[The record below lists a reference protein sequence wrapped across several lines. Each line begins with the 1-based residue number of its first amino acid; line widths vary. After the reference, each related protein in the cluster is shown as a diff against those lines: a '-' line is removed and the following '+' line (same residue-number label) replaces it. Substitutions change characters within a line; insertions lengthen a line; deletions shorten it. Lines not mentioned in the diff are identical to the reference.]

1 MITIM
6 TCALRCICNEDSI
19 NPILWFRALIGQAF
33 SELSRIHCWSSFGY
47 EELGTVSF
55 KLQVI
60 AGRTLVVLHGFTVLY
75 NRRYLGSMVACIERV
90 LQDLAKS
97 KTCGSYFFQ
106 EQSRTIRLFSR
117 YSIMKSTIIPVAM
130 TLIFSVFSVSARA
143 QDPFTSTI
151 DSHNINCV
159 CISKLFISDH
169 NLLGIFNARTPSDS
183 VRVTTDSTTLN
194 TDFSRSTSSTLI
206 AISVSITSPTDK
218 SPLPRLPPLPL
229 PAKLPFLLPLKF
241 RHQPLHRRHWLLPA
255 LLLLYR
261 WLCVLTGLQL
271 VFSQEL

>member
-1 MITIM
+1 M
-6 TCALRCICNEDSI
+6 
-19 NPILWFRALIGQAF
+19 
-33 SELSRIHCWSSFGY
+33 
-47 EELGTVSF
+47 
-55 KLQVI
+55 
-60 AGRTLVVLHGFTVLY
+60 LHGFTVLY

-97 KTCGSYFFQ
+97 KMCGSYFFQ

-117 YSIMKSTIIPVAM
+117 YSIMKSTIIAVAM
-130 TLIFSVFSVSARA
+130 TLIFSVFSVSARP

-206 AISVSITSPTDK
+206 PIDK